1 MTDMLSNY
9 LDQVDRDLDSLSL
22 SERTTLLK
30 ELKANLLER
39 IDAGESPQEALEHL
53 GAPDQV
59 AALLEKAMLQKENL
73 SASDMRLIWS
83 LAIMAALFVALA
95 GVALYADLTHGSVWA
110 GLSICGWITFAF
122 CLSMIILALVKEIH
136 E

>member
-9 LDQVDRDLDSLSL
+9 LDQVDRDLGSLSL
-22 SERTTLLK
+22 SERTALLK
-30 ELKANLLER
+30 ELKADLLKR
-39 IDAGESPQEALEHL
+39 IAAGESPQEALEHL
-53 GAPDQV
+53 GEPEQV

-95 GVALYADLTHGSVWA
+95 GVVLYADLTHGSVWT

-122 CLSMIILALVKEIH
+122 CLGMIILALVKEIH

>member
-30 ELKANLLER
+30 ELKAELLER
-39 IDAGESPQEALEHL
+39 IAAGESPQEALEHL
-53 GAPDQV
+53 GAPEQV
-59 AALLEKAMLQKENL
+59 AGLLEKAMLQKENL

-95 GVALYADLTHGSVWA
+95 GVFLYADLTHGSIWA
-110 GLSICGWITFAF
+110 GLSICGWITFDF

>member
-9 LDQVDRDLDSLSL
+9 LDQVDRDLGSLSL
-22 SERTTLLK
+22 SERTALLK
-30 ELKANLLER
+30 ELKADLLKR
-39 IDAGESPQEALEHL
+39 IAAGESPQEALEHL
-53 GAPDQV
+53 GAPEQV

-95 GVALYADLTHGSVWA
+95 GVAFCADLTHGSVWA
-110 GLSICGWITFAF
+110 GLNICGWITFAF
-122 CLSMIILALVKEIH
+122 CLGMIILALVKEIH